1 MVDGAPGAEAKRNYA
16 NRRVRNLYHML
27 LYIWG
32 HHRRNEFTPAPANAD
47 KEESPE
53 SLAELFA
60 RVLVE
65 AVARQLRHGLYREY
79 VLAEESGP
87 RIRGQ
92 IQFADSVGRMLFQQG
107 MAHCAFDDFSSD
119 TLHNRILRTTLL
131 RLLRE
136 GELNPELAGKIRA
149 LLPRMGDV
157 SEIELCRRHFSE
169 AKLHRNNREYGLLI
183 DVCRFIHEEAV
194 PDRSRAGGM
203 RFRAFADD
211 WFRRK
216 GAIFQHFIKCFYRRR
231 ASNLCLVRD
240 TNVNFDHAIVAAR
253 HDGKS
258 EAYLAGLQTDVLLDF
273 PPRRRLVIECKF
285 YAKPFEANASRFADG
300 EPEEHDESDSS
311 PPPITADRRK
321 LSNAHILQLGAYMD
335 AITRK
340 EPGSAVEGLL
350 LYVQPDGE
358 PLAADYTRTGVG
370 GLKQPFSVRCVNLTK
385 PWVEI
390 EADLLSFLEPR

>member
-1 MVDGAPGAEAKRNYA
+1 MVDGASASVARRNYA
-16 NRRVRNLYHML
+16 NRRVRNLYCML

-32 HHRRNEFTPAPANAD
+32 HHTRSEFTRAPANTG
-47 KEESPE
+47 KEDELD

-60 RVLVE
+60 RVLAQ
-65 AVARQLRHGLYREY
+65 AVARQLRRGLYREY
-79 VLAEESGP
+79 VRDEESGP

-107 MAHCAFDDFSSD
+107 MAHCAFDDFSAD
-119 TLHNRILRTTLL
+119 TLHNRIIRTTLL

-136 GELNPELAGKIRA
+136 GKLSSEVAGNIRA

-157 SEIELCRRHFSE
+157 SEIQLCRRHFSE
-169 AKLHRNNREYGLLI
+169 AKLHRNNHEYGLLI
-183 DVCRFIHEEAV
+183 DICRFIHEEAV
-194 PDRSRAGGM
+194 PDPKGAGGM
-203 RFRAFADD
+203 RFRAFAED

-216 GAIFQHFIKCFYRRR
+216 GVIFQHFIKCFYRRR

-240 TNVNFDHAIVAAR
+240 TNVNFEHAIVAAR
-253 HDGKS
+253 HDGNS
-258 EAYLAGLQTDVLLDF
+258 EAYLPGLQTDVLLDF

-300 EPEEHDESDSS
+300 EPEEHDEVDSS
-311 PPPITADRRK
+311 PPPSTADRRK

-358 PLAADYTRTGVG
+358 PLTADYTRSGVG
-370 GLKQPFSVRCVNLTK
+370 GLKQPFRVRCVNLTK

-390 EADLLSFLEPR
+390 EADLLSFLQPG